1 MPTKKIEAK
10 PKAVRKPTV
19 RRRKAQTLAPTRA
32 PTHEQ
37 IAERAY
43 FLSLEGSADALANWL
58 RAERE
63 LLAA

>member
-10 PKAVRKPTV
+10 PKAVRKPAV
-19 RRRKAQTLAPTRA
+19 RRRKAQTRV
-32 PTHEQ
+32 PTHDE

-43 FLSLEGSADALANWL
+43 FLSLEGSEDAFANWL

>member
-19 RRRKAQTLAPTRA
+19 RRRKAPTLA

-43 FLSLEGSADALANWL
+43 FLSLEGSEDALGNWL